1 MVEADYECD
10 YKLYIQKKR
19 LLKALAFIF
28 IYQIIFLII
37 VFLSLNCQ
45 VINIVYLIY
54 FLDIDLIASI
64 STYIIICKNIF
75 RSKKKK
81 VLILSSLNIYPDVQ
95 FLIDGDEYLIG
106 KKQELVDGWIP
117 NQRMISRL
125 HAKIIR
131 VDNQFFITDE
141 ESLNGTYLNGTKI
154 TKKQIKRLKIGDR
167 IRFANVEFEV
177 K

>member
-1 MVEADYECD
+1 MVEADYEYD

-19 LLKALAFIF
+19 LLKALSLIF
-28 IYQIIFLII
+28 IYQIIFFII

-45 VINIVYLIY
+45 LINIVYLIY

-106 KKQELVDGWIP
+106 KKQ
-117 NQRMISRL
+117 
-125 HAKIIR
+125 
-131 VDNQFFITDE
+131 
-141 ESLNGTYLNGTKI
+141 
-154 TKKQIKRLKIGDR
+154 
-167 IRFANVEFEV
+167 
-177 K
+177 

>member
-1 MVEADYECD
+1 MVEADYEYD

-19 LLKALAFIF
+19 LLKALSLIF
-28 IYQIIFLII
+28 IYQIIFFII
-37 VFLSLNCQ
+37 VFISLNYQ
-45 VINIVYLIY
+45 LINVVYLIY

-131 VDNQFFITDE
+131 VDNQFFIIDE

>member
-1 MVEADYECD
+1 MVDSDYECD

-64 STYIIICKNIF
+64 LTYILICKNIY
-75 RSKKKK
+75 RSKDKG
-81 VLILSSLNIYPDVQ
+81 VLILSSLNIYPNVL
-95 FLIDGDEYLIG
+95 FLIDKDEYIIG
-106 KKQELVDGWIP
+106 KKNELVDGWIP
-117 NQRMISRL
+117 NQRMVSRI
-125 HAKIIR
+125 HAKIVR
-131 VDNQFFITDE
+131 VNNRFFIIDE
-141 ESLNGTYLNGTKI
+141 ESLNGTYLNGKKL
-154 TKKQIKRLKIGDR
+154 TKKYIKRLKIGDR

>member
-1 MVEADYECD
+1 MVESDYECD

-64 STYIIICKNIF
+64 LTYILICKNIY
-75 RSKKKK
+75 RSKDKG
-81 VLILSSLNIYPDVQ
+81 VLILSSLNIYPNVL
-95 FLIDGDEYLIG
+95 FLIDKDEYIIG
-106 KKQELVDGWIP
+106 
-117 NQRMISRL
+117 
-125 HAKIIR
+125 
-131 VDNQFFITDE
+131 
-141 ESLNGTYLNGTKI
+141 
-154 TKKQIKRLKIGDR
+154 
-167 IRFANVEFEV
+167 
-177 K
+177 

>member
-1 MVEADYECD
+1 MVESDYECD

-64 STYIIICKNIF
+64 LTLICKNIY
-75 RSKKKK
+75 RSKDKG
-81 VLILSSLNIYPDVQ
+81 VLILSSLNIYPNVL
-95 FLIDGDEYLIG
+95 FLIDKDEYIIG
-106 KKQELVDGWIP
+106 KKNELVDGWIP
-117 NQRMISRL
+117 NQRMVSRI
-125 HAKIIR
+125 HAKIVR
-131 VDNQFFITDE
+131 VNNRFFIIDE
-141 ESLNGTYLNGTKI
+141 ESLNGTYLNGKKL
-154 TKKQIKRLKIGDR
+154 TKKYIKRLKIGDR